1 MKQSESIKTLLE
13 SMVKA
18 QKEFVT
24 LPKDKSGYGYKYT
37 DLDTVI
43 TAVRPILAKNNM
55 GFMQSL
61 TMTEDNRPGI
71 TTRLFNSTGEW
82 IEDTI
87 ALPDIAMAKTNA
99 AQNLGA
105 AITYMKRYALSA
117 ILGISSDEDTDAAT
131 PQPQSQPQ
139 RQEQKPAPQSKGPE
153 LAGGPDTKEEHDQI
167 NELLKSKYPDGLP
180 MFTDING
187 TQVSAW
193 RKERTAAQVI
203 ESLKTAEQTRTE
215 KYWEAAKKT
224 HDEAVEARE
233 QAPAPNPKD
242 DTMPEQDE
250 AGAQQAF
257 DVF

>member
-1 MKQSESIKTLLE
+1 MKQSEKITTLLE

-43 TAVRPILAKNNM
+43 TTVRPILAKNNL

-71 TTRLFNSTGEW
+71 TTRLFNTAGEW

-87 ALPDIAMAKTNA
+87 ALPDVAMAKTNA
-99 AQNLGA
+99 AQNMGA

-117 ILGISSDEDTDAAT
+117 ILGISSDEDTDVAT
-131 PQPQSQPQ
+131 PQPQRPEAPKSAP
-139 RQEQKPAPQSKGPE
+139 KPQSKASG
-153 LAGGPDTKEEHDQI
+153 LAGGPDTKEQHETI
-167 NELLKSKYPDGLP
+167 KALLNATYPDDSP
-180 MFTDING
+180 MFTDEKS
-187 TQVSAW
+187 QVEGW
-193 RKERTAAQVI
+193 RKARTADQVI
-203 ESLKTAEQTRTE
+203 EYLQREQEVRMAA
-215 KYWEAAKKT
+215 YFDQAKKT
-224 HDEAVEARE
+224 HDKAVAKREAMP
-233 QAPAPNPKD
+233 QA
-242 DTMPEQDE
+242 DE
-250 AGAQQAF
+250 EGAQQAF

>member
-1 MKQSESIKTLLE
+1 MKQSEKITTLLE

-43 TAVRPILAKNNM
+43 TTVRPILAKNNL

-61 TMTEDNRPGI
+61 TMTEDGRPGI
-71 TTRLFNSTGEW
+71 TTRLFNTAGEW

-87 ALPDIAMAKTNA
+87 ALPDVAMAKTNA

-131 PQPQSQPQ
+131 PQPQ
-139 RQEQKPAPQSKGPE
+139 RQEAAKPQSKAPG
-153 LAGGPDTKEEHDQI
+153 LAGGPDTKEEHETI
-167 NELLKSKYPDGLP
+167 KALLNATYPDDSP
-180 MFTDING
+180 MFTDEKKKVEG
-187 TQVSAW
+187 W

-203 ESLKTAEQTRTE
+203 EYLKAEQDKRME
-215 KYWEAAKKT
+215 EYFNKAKAT
-224 HDEAVEARE
+224 HDEAVEKRE
-233 QAPAPNPKD
+233 AMPKA
-242 DTMPEQDE
+242 DE
-250 AGAQQAF
+250 EGAAQAF

>member
-1 MKQSESIKTLLE
+1 MKQSESIKTLLD

-24 LPKDKSGYGYKYT
+24 LPKDKDGYGYKYT

-43 TAVRPILAKNNM
+43 TTVRPILAKNNL

-71 TTRLFNSTGEW
+71 TTRLFNTAGEW

-87 ALPDIAMAKTNA
+87 ALPDVAMAKTNA
-99 AQNLGA
+99 AQNMGA

-131 PQPQSQPQ
+131 PQSQPQ
-139 RQEQKPAPQSKGPE
+139 EQRQAPKQQTKGPT
-153 LAGGPDTKEEHDQI
+153 LAGGPDTKEQHETIKQ
-167 NELLKSKYPDGLP
+167 LLGSKYPDGKP
-180 MFTDING
+180 MFEKEKS
-187 TQVSAW
+187 QVEGW

-203 ESLKTAEQTRTE
+203 EYLQGEQERRSADYFE
-215 KYWEAAKKT
+215 QAKKT
-224 HDEAVEARE
+224 HDEAVENRQE
-233 QAPAPNPKD
+233 APTA
-242 DTMPEQDE
+242 EEE

>member
-1 MKQSESIKTLLE
+1 MKQSEKITTLLE

-43 TAVRPILAKNNM
+43 TTVRPILAKNNL

-71 TTRLFNSTGEW
+71 TTRIFNTAGEW

-87 ALPDIAMAKTNA
+87 ALPDVAMAKTNA
-99 AQNLGA
+99 AQNMGA

-131 PQPQSQPQ
+131 PQVPHQEQ
-139 RQEQKPAPQSKGPE
+139 RQAPKQQPKAQE
-153 LAGGPDTKEEHDQI
+153 LAGGPDTKDEHETI
-167 NELLKSKYPDGLP
+167 KELLNTTYPDKSP
-180 MFTDING
+180 MFADEKKKVEG
-187 TQVSAW
+187 W
-193 RKERTAAQVI
+193 RKERTAGQVI
-203 ESLKTAEQTRTE
+203 EYLRAEQDKRMAE
-215 KYWEAAKKT
+215 YFEDAKAK
-224 HDEAVEARE
+224 HDEAVGKREAM
-233 QAPAPNPKD
+233 PKA
-242 DTMPEQDE
+242 DE
-250 AGAQQAF
+250 EGASQAF
-257 DVF
+257 EIF

>member
-1 MKQSESIKTLLE
+1 MKQSEKITTLLE

-43 TAVRPILAKNNM
+43 TTVRPILAKNNL

-71 TTRLFNSTGEW
+71 TTRLFNTVGEW

-99 AQNLGA
+99 AQNMGA

-131 PQPQSQPQ
+131 PQVPHQEQ
-139 RQEQKPAPQSKGPE
+139 RQAPKQQPKAPG
-153 LAGGPDTKEEHDQI
+153 LAGGPDTKEEHETI
-167 NELLKSKYPDGLP
+167 KALLGTTYPDKRP
-180 MFTDING
+180 MFAEEKKKVEG
-187 TQVSAW
+187 W

-203 ESLKTAEQTRTE
+203 EYLTAEQDKRMAE
-215 KYWEAAKKT
+215 FFENAKAE
-224 HDEAVEARE
+224 HDEAIDKRDAMTKEVEEGAE
-233 QAPAPNPKD
+233 QAF
-242 DTMPEQDE
+242 EI
-250 AGAQQAF
+250 F
-257 DVF
+257 

>member
-1 MKQSESIKTLLE
+1 MKQSEKITTLLE

-43 TAVRPILAKNNM
+43 TTVRPILAKNNL

-71 TTRLFNSTGEW
+71 TTRLFNTAGEW

-87 ALPDIAMAKTNA
+87 ALPDVAMAKTNA
-99 AQNLGA
+99 AQNMGA

-131 PQPQSQPQ
+131 PQVP
-139 RQEQKPAPQSKGPE
+139 RQEQRQAPKQQTKGPA
-153 LAGGPDTKEEHDQI
+153 LAGGPDTQEEHETI
-167 NELLKSKYPDGLP
+167 KELLNTTYPDKSP
-180 MFTDING
+180 MFAEEKKKVEG
-187 TQVSAW
+187 W
-193 RKERTAAQVI
+193 RKERTAGQVI
-203 ESLKTAEQTRTE
+203 EYLRAEQDKRMAE
-215 KYWEAAKKT
+215 YFENAKAT
-224 HDEAVEARE
+224 HDEAMGKREAMPEADKKGAE
-233 QAPAPNPKD
+233 QAF
-242 DTMPEQDE
+242 EI
-250 AGAQQAF
+250 F
-257 DVF
+257 